1 MSKINIIL
9 ILIIFI
15 LLLYYLNITKYKK
28 ELEHFKNKSDKSSFM
43 NLR

>member
-9 ILIIFI
+9 ILIIVI
-15 LLLYYLNITKYKK
+15 LLLYYLSLTKYKK
-28 ELEHFKNKSDKSSFM
+28 ELEHFKNKSKSNFM

>member
-9 ILIIFI
+9 ILIIVI
-15 LLLYYLNITKYKK
+15 LLLYYLNLTKYKK
-28 ELEHFKNKSDKSSFM
+28 ELEHFKNKPKTNFM